1 MQEAPSTSINSTV
14 IDDDGIFTVTIGSTQ
29 KTTIN
34 KKENTYKD
42 MFIPCPRINC
52 GLVVKHNVLYLYGG
66 MFEDGNRQY
75 TLNDFYS
82 LGVFIIYVYKYIC
95 AIQFYKMTINIIF
108 IFIDCRKL
116 DEWRT
121 ILRDDLSSQTWYDS
135 SDSSTDN
142 EDTDDSNENDLINMQ
157 LLSLIHI

>member
-29 KTTIN
+29 KITID
-34 KKENTYKD
+34 KKENMYKNI
-42 MFIPCPRINC
+42 FIPCPRINC

-82 LGVFIIYVYKYIC
+82 LGVFIIYV
-95 AIQFYKMTINIIF
+95 F
-108 IFIDCRKL
+108 ISTYVQYNFIK
-116 DEWRT
+116 
-121 ILRDDLSSQTWYDS
+121 
-135 SDSSTDN
+135 
-142 EDTDDSNENDLINMQ
+142 
-157 LLSLIHI
+157 